1 MRSVAL
7 SVGAVLWS
15 VCFGAAVLT
24 VVPLSAMGL
33 VAVFQG
39 SSTIVDRLQGFGFF
53 ILGLLVVGALL
64 VALTRITSRAS
75 KANHAQN

>member
-39 SSTIVDRLQGFGFF
+39 SSTIVDRLQGFGPYAFQS
-53 ILGLLVVGALL
+53 LQALDDLVHGL
-64 VALTRITSRAS
+64 ALTMHV
-75 KANHAQN
+75 ANSD